1 MFIQVSTMQN
11 HKILRWKLTSFILKV
26 ELGAGIAF
34 VVEIFRKGFMV
45 FFCCSSSR
53 CFFVGEPLWKKSSS
67 DLIDST
73 YKKIHCFYRKRL
85 SLHPSDLLF
94 T

>member
-26 ELGAGIAF
+26 EQGAGIAF
-34 VVEIFRKGFMV
+34 VVEIFRKGWMA
-45 FFCCSSSR
+45 FFVVPPG
-53 CFFVGEPLWKKSSS
+53 CFFVGSLFERSPVVK
-67 DLIDST
+67 IDST
-73 YKKIHCFYRKRL
+73 YKKIHGFFIGKG
-85 SLHPSDLLF
+85 SLHPSDLLRK

>member
-34 VVEIFRKGFMV
+34 VVEIFRKGWMT
-45 FFCCSSSR
+45 FFVVPPG

-73 YKKIHCFYRKRL
+73 YKKIMLVFYRKKV
-85 SLHPSDLLF
+85 PDIPVICWF